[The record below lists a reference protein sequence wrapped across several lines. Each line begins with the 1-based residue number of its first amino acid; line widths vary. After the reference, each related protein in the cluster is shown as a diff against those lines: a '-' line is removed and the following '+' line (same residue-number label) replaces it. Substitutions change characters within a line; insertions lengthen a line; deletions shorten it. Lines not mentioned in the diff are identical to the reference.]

1 LGVDVVV
8 AEKEAREDVDVRE
21 VVVPCERMEEQSET
35 VVVVD
40 WTEVRAEGGCER
52 GGGGYGYEVAM
63 AAAEGGMGGGGGACR
78 VLLRER
84 EELLA
89 EGVHVRT
96 GEFTPDLKGEGG

>member
-1 LGVDVVV
+1 
-8 AEKEAREDVDVRE
+8 
-21 VVVPCERMEEQSET
+21 
-35 VVVVD
+35 
-40 WTEVRAEGGCER
+40 
-52 GGGGYGYEVAM
+52 
-63 AAAEGGMGGGGGACR
+63 MGGGGGACR